1 MTFPSK
7 PQDIRIW
14 QNEGHTPLKYIAAW
28 QKTFQVYAAD
38 FPNQY
43 VSRLARIRPREF
55 PKIRADRGNAALRA
69 ARHV

>member
-1 MTFPSK
+1 MP
-7 PQDIRIW
+7 
-14 QNEGHTPLKYIAAW
+14 PLKYIAAW